1 MVIITCKILF
11 SKNEFLLLTTCQA
24 WRIILPNVIVNLLL
38 ELMFET
44 TFNSSKLS
52 VELLHK
58 LILAK
63 HNWTLFLLNLL
74 SRLVNR
80 RPGRILDLLLSFA
93 VELVNC
99 FFKATNCTFKISCD
113 FISKLPF
120 NFCTNFIPHFTQPL
134 VHGLGGAFLLAGG
147 RKGIVCR
154 RFKLLIKFLS
164 NRRDSVQDASDVC
177 AIGAEKH

>member
-63 HNWTLFLLNLL
+63 HNWTLFLLNLP

-80 RPGRILDLLLSFA
+80 RLGCSLDLCLSFS
-93 VELVNC
+93 VESLNGGGKFGNLSLQILLDFLKVL
-99 FFKATNCTFKISCD
+99 FKPLNL
-113 FISKLPF
+113 LPHRLQL
-120 NFCTNFIPHFTQPL
+120 T
-134 VHGLGGAFLLAGG
+134 VHGLGGAFIFAGG
-147 RKGIVCR
+147 RDAGRASRLFQLLVEIIYS
-154 RFKLLIKFLS
+154 RFNLVQNFAKL
-164 NRRDSVQDASDVC
+164 VDA
-177 AIGAEKH
+177 